1 MSKLAKLAKLTGSRQ
16 DPLFYCG
23 CFAFILLLITPVFGV
38 PVSNNVFSTGLSE
51 TASKGNADFH
61 LTLGPFTGVSQSPDF
76 YLIQKNS
83 FKALPPSGTIKP
95 QVLATLS
102 ENEENLSSDRGGII
116 EYIVKEGDTLW
127 SIADQ
132 FGLSLE
138 TVFWANDLNKNSV
151 ISSGKKLIILP
162 VSGTI
167 HMVKA
172 GETLSEIVNKYKGDL
187 SKTISLNELDN
198 ENQVFAGDIVII
210 PGGILPPT
218 PVAVVR
224 PPSLAPATMGY
235 FMCPISTPCRITQ
248 GLHWYNAIDFSH
260 GKCGEPIYAAASGTV
275 QKVKTTGSTSK
286 WAFGGAGNHITISHA
301 NGAVTFYGHLL
312 SVIVNSGDQVS
323 KGQVIAFMGGSP
335 GTPGAGMSTGCHLHF
350 GVTGAK
356 NPFSR

>member
-1 MSKLAKLAKLTGSRQ
+1 MKLTGSRQ

-51 TASKGNADFH
+51 TTSRGNAGSR
-61 LTLGPFTGVSQSPDF
+61 LVLGPFTGVSQSPDF

-95 QVLATLS
+95 QILATLS
-102 ENEENLSSDRGGII
+102 ENEEDLSSDRGGII
-116 EYIVKEGDTLW
+116 EYIVKEGDTVW
-127 SIADQ
+127 SIANQ

-138 TVFWANDLNKNSV
+138 TVLWANNLNKNSV
-151 ISSGKKLIILP
+151 ISLGKKLIILP
-162 VSGTI
+162 VSGTM

-172 GETLSEIVNKYKGDL
+172 GETLSEIVKKHKGDL
-187 SKTISLNELDN
+187 AKTISFNELDN
-198 ENQVFAGDIVII
+198 ENQVFAGDIII
-210 PGGILPPT
+210 VPGGILPA
-218 PVAVVR
+218 PVAVVIFT
-224 PPSLAPATMGY
+224 PSLAPVTTGY
-235 FMCPISTPCRITQ
+235 FMCPISAPCRITQ

-275 QKVKTTGSTSK
+275 QKVKTTSSTSK
-286 WAFGGAGNHITISHA
+286 WAFGGAGNHITISHT
-301 NGAVTFYGHLL
+301 NGTVTFYGHLL
-312 SVIVNSGDQVS
+312 SAMVNPGDQVS

-335 GTPGAGMSTGCHLHF
+335 GTPGAGRSTGCHLHF

-356 NPFSR
+356 NPFAP

>member
-1 MSKLAKLAKLTGSRQ
+1 MSKLVKLTGSRQ

-23 CFAFILLLITPVFGV
+23 CFAFILLLITSVFGV
-38 PVSNNVFSTGLSE
+38 PVPNNIFSTGLSE
-51 TASKGNADFH
+51 TTSKGNAGSH
-61 LTLGPFTGVSQSPDF
+61 LALGPFTGVFQSPDF

-102 ENEENLSSDRGGII
+102 ENEEDLSSDRGGII

-127 SIADQ
+127 SIANQ

-138 TVFWANDLNKNSV
+138 TVLWANNLNKNSV
-151 ISSGKKLIILP
+151 ISSSQKLIISP

-167 HMVKA
+167 HIVKA

-187 SKTISLNELDN
+187 SKTIGLNELDN

-210 PGGILPPT
+210 PGGIPPT
-218 PVAVVR
+218 PVAVVS
-224 PPSLAPATMGY
+224 PSLAPMTTGY
-235 FMCPISTPCRITQ
+235 FMCPVSDPCRITQ
-248 GLHWYNAIDFSH
+248 GSHWYHAIDFSH
-260 GKCGEPIYAAASGTV
+260 GKCGEPVYAAASGTV
-275 QKVKTTGSTSK
+275 QKVKTTSSTSK
-286 WAFGGAGNHITISHA
+286 WAFGGAGNHITILHA
-301 NGAVTFYGHLL
+301 NEIVTFYGHLL
-312 SVIVNSGDQVS
+312 SVMVNPGDQVS

-350 GVTGAK
+350 GVIGGE
-356 NPFSR
+356 NSFGR